1 MLRKKKEQ
9 HRIIR
14 SAEDRATKK
23 MMKRTRVDE
32 VQFGTRP
39 VPQTSG
45 GVGVGVVGVTGGGP
59 TSGGG
64 GTATVGVNT
73 TGVTIGTVV
82 PSAHNATISGIGSIH
97 HRILTPQHGGAQTI
111 AYLPSTTPTAT
122 NLKTTS
128 SIVDSTTA
136 GGPVGAGAQVAVG
149 VGSAAGGGGVV
160 VSTGSTG
167 TQTLQYTTCK

>member
-1 MLRKKKEQ
+1 
-9 HRIIR
+9 
-14 SAEDRATKK
+14 

-39 VPQTSG
+39 GPPTAG
-45 GVGVGVVGVTGGGP
+45 GVGVGVVGVAGGGGP
-59 TSGGG
+59 ASGTG

-73 TGVTIGTVV
+73 AGVTIGTVV
-82 PSAHNATISGIGSIH
+82 PSAHNPNIGGISSIH

-122 NLKTTS
+122 NLKTS

-136 GGPVGAGAQVAVG
+136 GAGAVAGTQTVGAAGG
-149 VGSAAGGGGVV
+149 AGGGGGSVV

-167 TQTLQYTTCK
+167 TQTLQYTTCKPYDVLIPNNRV

>member
-1 MLRKKKEQ
+1 VLSKQEQ
-9 HRIIR
+9 LYKIR
-14 SAEDRATKK
+14 GSAENRATKK

-39 VPQTSG
+39 GPPTSG
-45 GVGVGVVGVTGGGP
+45 GVGVGVVGVAGGGP
-59 TSGGG
+59 ASGSG

-82 PSAHNATISGIGSIH
+82 PGAHNPTISGIGSIH

-136 GGPVGAGAQVAVG
+136 GAGAQVAVG
-149 VGSAAGGGGVV
+149 GVGAAAGGGGVV